1 MKLTLSPKDNIN
13 KIELEVET
21 FAQEGAT
28 LLVIFPDGRA
38 RSYPM
43 EHLWYWEAGVP
54 SGASRSKPPAVK
66 GEESPDA

>member
-1 MKLTLSPKDNIN
+1 MKLILSPKDNIN

-21 FAQEGAT
+21 FAQEGQT

-43 EHLWYWEAGVP
+43 EHLWYWEGQVP
-54 SGASRSKPPAVK
+54 SGLARSKPP
-66 GEESPDA
+66 EPRL